1 MQKSCVKN
9 NTIECCAERR
19 LINKLEIIAIK
30 KEVKKHN
37 MPSYIHRHFPK
48 ITIERYSSS
57 QDPVCCLPCL
67 MCRQVLINYGLKFEC
82 FDQSGSIKKGFNE
95 DLKTPAIV
103 CLADKNRFN
112 IKKN

>member
-1 MQKSCVKN
+1 MKN

-30 KEVKKHN
+30 KGVKKYN
-37 MPSYIHRHFPK
+37 MSTYIHRHFPK

-57 QDPVCCLPCL
+57 QDPACCLPCL
-67 MCRQVLINYGLKFEC
+67 MCRKAISNYGLKFEC
-82 FDQSGSIKKGFNE
+82 FDQLGNIKKGFIE
-95 DLKTPAIV
+95 DLNTPAIV

-112 IKKN
+112 IKKI